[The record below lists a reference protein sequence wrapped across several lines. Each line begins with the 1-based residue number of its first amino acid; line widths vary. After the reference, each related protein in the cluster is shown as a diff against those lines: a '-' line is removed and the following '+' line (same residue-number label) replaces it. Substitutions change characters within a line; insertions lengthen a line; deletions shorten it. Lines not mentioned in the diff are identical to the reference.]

1 VLTAADGIS
10 SSFLL
15 LLFDVH
21 PNRCYVSSVSLCGTR
36 EYVWN
41 GSDRDFPW
49 GSLKKHGNPAILDGG
64 VLHWLPCRGEKIVR
78 FDFGTRKPGSL
89 NLPPTNCDVNHGG
102 NQLYLV
108 TSSDRKLLKLLAI
121 QGFTMFVWRQLP
133 VSAEAAGGWSLETV
147 IDMDRESTLAGPSYH
162 RWSK

>member
-1 VLTAADGIS
+1 V
-10 SSFLL
+10 
-15 LLFDVH
+15 
-21 PNRCYVSSVSLCGTR
+21 
-36 EYVWN
+36 
-41 GSDRDFPW
+41 
-49 GSLKKHGNPAILDGG
+49 SLKKHGNPAILDGG
-64 VLHWLPCRGEKIVR
+64 VLHWLPCRGDKIVS

-102 NQLYLV
+102 NQLYLA

-133 VSAEAAGGWSLETV
+133 VSTEAAGGWSLETV